1 MSSNNK
7 NVSYI
12 PFHWTHPLHMD
23 LRPFELEYFELI
35 PDYID
40 RLKVSAMQPHSTT
53 ALVNGKMACCW
64 GFNQLWPGVAEG
76 WLLTTYLIEST
87 PISLTRG
94 AIRTFKQIAIEMNL
108 HRLQIVVDERNDLAM
123 RWAARLSFEPEGR
136 MVGYGPD
143 GSTHVMFAR
152 HFYGNAFW
160 REG

>member
-53 ALVNGKMACCW
+53 ALVNGRWHAAGDSINCGLALRRVGCS
-64 GFNQLWPGVAEG
+64 Q
-76 WLLTTYLIEST
+76 
-87 PISLTRG
+87 PI
-94 AIRTFKQIAIEMNL
+94 
-108 HRLQIVVDERNDLAM
+108 
-123 RWAARLSFEPEGR
+123 
-136 MVGYGPD
+136 
-143 GSTHVMFAR
+143 
-152 HFYGNAFW
+152 
-160 REG
+160 